1 MNSLLVLTTLYPNSV
16 KPRHGIFI
24 ETRLKKLIG
33 SGLCQADVIAPVPW
47 FPFKLKGFTRYSDF
61 QKIPSFEVHNGVNV
75 YHPRYLVIP
84 KIGMYI
90 TPFFLAFAFCR
101 TARKLDKKYNLIDAH
116 YLYPDGV
123 SAALVSAFLKL
134 PFVMSARGTDLNLIP
149 NYTIA
154 RKMILWA
161 AKRCKKVITVSSA
174 LKARG
179 EAIGVASDKMVVIR
193 NGVDTSIFNP
203 DQDTSDPWFKMPYK
217 HVLSVGNLTELKG
230 HDLVVRAVAQL
241 PSHALTIVGDGEERS
256 NLESLIG
263 ELGVSGRVRIIP
275 PVNQTSLAALYASSD
290 VLVLAS
296 SREGW
301 PNVILEALACNT
313 QVLATNVG
321 GVKEIIDNDG
331 HGYLIKSRSTDA
343 IVESLKKVEANH
355 TESMRTYVS
364 EFAWDHVVEKQNRL
378 YQEVAKQL

>member
-1 MNSLLVLTTLYPNSV
+1 
-16 KPRHGIFI
+16 
-24 ETRLKKLIG
+24 
-33 SGLCQADVIAPVPW
+33 
-47 FPFKLKGFTRYSDF
+47 
-61 QKIPSFEVHNGVNV
+61 
-75 YHPRYLVIP
+75 
-84 KIGMYI
+84 
-90 TPFFLAFAFCR
+90 
-101 TARKLDKKYNLIDAH
+101 
-116 YLYPDGV
+116 
-123 SAALVSAFLKL
+123 
-134 PFVMSARGTDLNLIP
+134 
-149 NYTIA
+149 
-154 RKMILWA
+154 
-161 AKRCKKVITVSSA
+161 
-174 LKARG
+174 
-179 EAIGVASDKMVVIR
+179 MVVIR

-230 HDLVVRAVAQL
+230 HDLVVKAVAQL

-256 NLESLIG
+256 NLESLVG
-263 ELGVSGRVRIIP
+263 ELGVSGRVRLIP

-355 TESMRTYVS
+355 TESMRSYVS